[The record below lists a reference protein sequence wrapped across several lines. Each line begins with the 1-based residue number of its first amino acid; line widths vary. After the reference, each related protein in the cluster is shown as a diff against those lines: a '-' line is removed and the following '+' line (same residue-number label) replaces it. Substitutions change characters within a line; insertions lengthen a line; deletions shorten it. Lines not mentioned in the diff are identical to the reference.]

1 MTEVMPIVMCLTE
14 CKNMSGTTLNQLGR
28 IVLAVLTMK
37 GRVTMLG
44 ISRWTEKGG
53 SYRTVQRFFAKELPW
68 ANMMWTLFRTKVFN
82 TEDEYIIAGDET
94 IVTKSGKGTHGLDKF
109 YSSIYNRPVK
119 GLSFWGLSLVS
130 VKERKSYPVV
140 IEQRIKSDEEK
151 KGSQAKKE
159 AKNSRKK
166 IKGKHGRPKGSKDKD
181 KTQIE
186 WNPELR
192 LLEKMMKR
200 LFELIAG
207 CFTVSY
213 LVLDGHFGN
222 NNAMQVVLQTAK
234 LHLIS
239 KLRCDSELYFRYD
252 GEQKQFGRKRK
263 YGDKIDYQN
272 ISDKYLVSDTRNEHI
287 QTLTY
292 QAHMLHHLFAQVLN
306 IVIIVQI
313 DHLTGKRGHVVLF
326 SSDLELSYEKLV
338 DYYRLRFQIEFNFR
352 DAKQF
357 WGLEDFMSTEKQ
369 QVTNAV
375 NLSFFMVTLS
385 HVLLRKMQTE
395 YPDMGLLDL
404 KSFFLGRRYA
414 SETLKLLPES
424 HTPFNPESIIRAVA
438 ALGWVHPCTIHA

>member
-1 MTEVMPIVMCLTE
+1 
-14 CKNMSGTTLNQLGR
+14 MSGTTLNQLGR

-68 ANMMWTLFRTKVFN
+68 ANMMWTLFWTKVFN
-82 TEDEYIIAGDET
+82 SEDQYIIAGDET
-94 IVTKSGKGTHGLDKF
+94 IVTKSGKETHGIDRF
-109 YSSIYNRPVK
+109 YSSIFNRPVK

-130 VKERKSYPVV
+130 VKERKSYPMV
-140 IEQRIKSDEEK
+140 IEQRVKSEEEK

-159 AKNSRKK
+159 AKKSRKK
-166 IKGKHGRPKGSKDKD
+166 LKGKQGRPKGSKDKD

-192 LLEKMMKR
+192 LLEKMIKR
-200 LFELIAG
+200 LFELVAG

-234 LHLIS
+234 LHIIS
-239 KLRCDSELYFRYD
+239 KLRCDSELYFQYD
-252 GEQKQFGRKRK
+252 GEQKKFGRRRK

-272 ISDKYLVSDTRNEHI
+272 ISDKYLVSSSIEENI

-292 QAHMLHHLFAQVLN
+292 QAVMLHQLFAQMLN
-306 IVIIVQI
+306 VVTIVHI
-313 DHLTGKRGHVVLF
+313 DLTTGKRSHVVLF
-326 SSDLELSYEKLV
+326 SSDLDLGYEKLV

-352 DAKQF
+352 DAKQL

-385 HVLLRKMQTE
+385 HVLLRDMQTE

-424 HTPFNPESIIRAVA
+424 NTFAN
-438 ALGWVHPCTIHA
+438 